1 MKRIIEFLKKTADA
15 VVRAYSWI
23 TGFGADKYMHVIAGM
38 AVTAQG
44 ISLTNGCCIP
54 VTYKGVYA
62 GNISLINGDWYGLL
76 VKNTNNPADNINI
89 KLSADGTITE
99 GNSAQ

>member
-1 MKRIIEFLKKTADA
+1 MNERNVISGTTATLLSPFVDGWQNLFVWVIVTFLFWATTKTN
-15 VVRAYSWI
+15 SLWI
-23 TGFGADKYMHVIAGM
+23 
-38 AVTAQG
+38 
-44 ISLTNGCCIP
+44 GCCIP

>member
-1 MKRIIEFLKKTADA
+1 MSHFYLGDNENKFF
-15 VVRAYSWI
+15 I
-23 TGFGADKYMHVIAGM
+23 TR
-38 AVTAQG
+38 VTRRKFNL
-44 ISLTNGCCIP
+44 SLLSLANGCCIP
-54 VTYKGVYA
+54 VTYKDVYA
-62 GNISLINGDWYGLL
+62 GNINLINGDWYGLL